1 MYTEQL
7 KYVFNCTEITSTRW
21 IELMEGAKKANG
33 SKIKGMI
40 KKQFPELYN
49 GLCLDFPNPYEQNR
63 KRTKTHYIYVYSA
76 IEYFFK
82 II

>member
-7 KYVFNCTEITSTRW
+7 EYACNCTEITSNRW

-40 KKQFPELYN
+40 KKQFPELYH
-49 GLCLDFPNPYEQNR
+49 GLCLDFPNPYEQNS
-63 KRTKTHYIYVYSA
+63 KRTKTHYIYVHSA

-82 II
+82 IL